1 MCECLE
7 TEMVS
12 SELNQLIKSYLEDRL
27 GSALDYVAV
36 EGRMSPDEHGDMGVT
51 GNYRKRTSDKNMFFT
66 LTINL
71 VSRQI
76 QNFQEY

>member
-36 EGRMSPDEHGDMGVT
+36 EGRMSPDEHGDMGS
-51 GNYRKRTSDKNMFFT
+51 YRKRTSDKNMFFT

-76 QNFQEY
+76 QDFQEY